1 MPLGGGLRMLRLAA
15 GIGQHATK
23 VRFAAS
29 GLPISPII
37 RFSTSQRPLR
47 PAFLSSAMTLKQLEA
62 FYLAATLGSF
72 SLAAQR
78 AHVTQSSL
86 SKRIAELEAFLDTEL
101 FDRSSKRAQLTEAGH
116 RLLPTA
122 AQMLDLKEGVK
133 VSVKSPT
140 ALAGTCRFGISE
152 LGALTWL
159 PKLVARVRSDHP
171 NLVLHP
177 HVDLGRRLER
187 QVARGELDFAIVP
200 GPPEDLHIASHV
212 IGDVR
217 FAWTAAPTR
226 FKRRK
231 VLTLDELSRHPV
243 ITMTEGSGL
252 TRAFDLWAAEQGLRM
267 QRIVASNSLMAIVG
281 LTLADVGLS
290 FLPQTFMK
298 PWVDRGALAS
308 FRSDPP
314 LPSLRYCFVHREDD
328 RRSMVRTLLSCVMT
342 EARFDMQ
349 AGFINQS

>member
-1 MPLGGGLRMLRLAA
+1 MFPFVGAM
-15 GIGQHATK
+15 
-23 VRFAAS
+23 AS
-29 GLPISPII
+29 GSDIQRRPISPII
-37 RFSTSQRPLR
+37 RISNAQRPT
-47 PAFLSSAMTLKQLEA
+47 SSVVLPPAMTLKQLEA

-86 SKRIAELEAFLDTEL
+86 SKRIAELEAFLGTEL

-122 AQMLDLKEGVK
+122 AQMLELREGAK

-140 ALAGTCRFGISE
+140 TLAGTCRFGISE

-159 PKLVARVRSDHP
+159 PRLVARVREQHP
-171 NLVLHP
+171 ELILHP

-200 GPPEDLHIASHV
+200 GPPEDLHVSAHV
-212 IGDVR
+212 VGEVR

-226 FKRRK
+226 FKHRR
-231 VLTLDELSRHPV
+231 LLSFDELSRHPV

-252 TRAFDLWAAEQGLRM
+252 TRAFDVWAAEQGLRM

-298 PWVDRGALAS
+298 PWVDQGALAI
-308 FRSDPP
+308 FGSDPP

-328 RRSMVRTLLSCVMT
+328 RRLMIRTLLSCVMA
-342 EARFDMQ
+342 EAQFDMP
-349 AGFINQS
+349 AGFINKS

>member
-1 MPLGGGLRMLRLAA
+1 MSNFDC
-15 GIGQHATK
+15 K
-23 VRFAAS
+23 V
-29 GLPISPII
+29 
-37 RFSTSQRPLR
+37 
-47 PAFLSSAMTLKQLEA
+47 SAMTLKQLEA

-86 SKRIAELEAFLDTEL
+86 SKRIAELEASVDAAL
-101 FDRSSKRAQLTEAGH
+101 FDRSSQRAQLTEAGH

-122 AQMLDLKEGVK
+122 AQMLALKEGIK
-133 VSVKSPT
+133 VTLQSPG

-159 PKLVARVRSDHP
+159 PRFVARVRSEHP
-171 NLVLHP
+171 QLVLHP

-187 QVARGELDFAIVP
+187 QVVRGELDFAIVP
-200 GPPEDLHIASHV
+200 GPPEHPHIASHTV
-212 IGDVR
+212 GEVR
-217 FAWTAAPTR
+217 FAWTAAPGR
-226 FKRRK
+226 IRSHK
-231 VLTLDELSRHPV
+231 VLGLQELGQHPV

-252 TRAFDLWAAEQGLRM
+252 TRAFDAWAAEQGLRM

-290 FLPQTFMK
+290 FLPHTFMQ
-298 PWVDRGALAS
+298 PWVDRGALVV

-314 LPSLRYCFVHREDD
+314 LPSLRYCFLQRDDD
-328 RRSMVRTLLSCVMT
+328 RRPMLAMMLGYVTD
-342 EARFDMQ
+342 EARFSMP
-349 AGFINQS
+349 AGFVNGSESD

>member
-1 MPLGGGLRMLRLAA
+1 
-15 GIGQHATK
+15 
-23 VRFAAS
+23 
-29 GLPISPII
+29 
-37 RFSTSQRPLR
+37 
-47 PAFLSSAMTLKQLEA
+47 MTLKQLEA

-86 SKRIAELEAFLDTEL
+86 SKRIAELESLLNIEL
-101 FDRSSKRAQLTEAGH
+101 FDRSSKRAQLTEAGS

-122 AQMLDLKEGVK
+122 AQMLELKEGVK
-133 VSVKSPT
+133 ASLQSS
-140 ALAGTCRFGISE
+140 ASLAGTCRFGISE

-159 PKLVARVRSDHP
+159 PKLVARVREQHP
-171 NLVLHP
+171 QLLLQP

-200 GPPEDLHIASHV
+200 GPPDDLHVTAHV
-212 IGDVR
+212 IGEVR
-217 FAWTAAPTR
+217 FAWTGATGR
-226 FKRRK
+226 IKRRK
-231 VLTLDELSRHPV
+231 VLSFEELSHHPV

-252 TRAFDLWAAEQGLRM
+252 TRAFDVWAAEQGLRM

-290 FLPQTFMK
+290 FLPQTFVK
-298 PWVDRGALAS
+298 PWVDRGALAN
-308 FRSDPP
+308 FKSDPP

-328 RRSMVRTLLSCVMT
+328 RRAMVRVLLDCVT
-342 EARFDMQ
+342 KEARFDMP
-349 AGFINQS
+349 AGFVNQS